1 MSHVLAPTSL
11 CHAGTAH
18 TLPTT
23 PQEWDRL
30 NDTLARYGYSVLRAW
45 IGDGT
50 VFSRIDA
57 LLHIRLAP
65 SMDLRDDPDAAAE
78 LAGLT
83 VAVAIPAF
91 RDQLEHGSSW
101 DPRRGA
107 SLRTYFIGQCL
118 MRFPN
123 EYRRWL
129 REHRAGACLTPAAVH
144 TPDLPDPH
152 PGPDQAVA
160 LHLDALSVLA
170 KAPVRTRTA
179 LAHVAVGYSHRE
191 VASRLN
197 TTPKSVEMLLRRH
210 RKRTPADPHC

>member
-1 MSHVLAPTSL
+1 MSYVLAPSPPCPL
-11 CHAGTAH
+11 GTGD
-18 TLPTT
+18 TLPAT

-30 NDTLARYGYSVLRAW
+30 NDILARYGYSVLRAW

-50 VFSRIDA
+50 VFSRIDG
-57 LLHIRLAP
+57 LLRIRLAP
-65 SMDLRDDPDAAAE
+65 ATELRDDPDAAAE

-83 VAVAIPAF
+83 VAVAIRAF
-91 RDQLEHGSSW
+91 RDQLEHGSAW

-129 REHRAGACLTPAAVH
+129 REHRAGACLTPAIH
-144 TPDLPDPH
+144 TPDLPDPR
-152 PGPDQAVA
+152 PGPDQAA
-160 LHLDALSVLA
+160 TLHLDALSVLA
-170 KAPVRTRTA
+170 EAPVRTRAA

-191 VASRLN
+191 VATRLN
-197 TTPKSVEMLLRRH
+197 TTPKSVEMLLRRY
-210 RKRTPADPHC
+210 RKRAPFDPHC